1 MKANRLNRSRTFLL
15 AAGAASLLMTTAA
28 LAVANPAR
36 DAVLTALAAQAK
48 AADPAF
54 AGFSADRGQAF
65 WSADHTGG
73 NPDLPS
79 CTSCHTKDPT
89 AEGKTRAGKS
99 IAPMAV
105 SKTPERFTDEAKLTK
120 WFDRSCKNVLGRV
133 CTPTEE
139 GDIITYLSGK

>member
-1 MKANRLNRSRTFLL
+1 MIQFGMKSARLSILVVAMTIIT
-15 AAGAASLLMTTAA
+15 AGAASAD
-28 LAVANPAR
+28 PAR
-36 DAVLTALAAQAK
+36 DAILAALAAQAK

-54 AGFSADRGQAF
+54 AGFSADRGGTF
-65 WSADHTGG
+65 WNADHTGG

-89 AEGKTRAGKS
+89 AEGKTRAGKV

-105 SKTPERFTDEAKLTK
+105 SKTPARFTDEAKLTK
-120 WFDRSCKNVLGRV
+120 WFDRSCNNVLGRV